1 MLFLGVLPLVL
12 VSWLNLHIYLIVKKA
27 SDQMVEV
34 VGKIQTK
41 DLMRRNISRGRP
53 HQREPYSEEES
64 LKTRERF
71 QCATLLSIIV
81 IFGVCNLPRIILHLH
96 EVIIIDAIK

>member
-1 MLFLGVLPLVL
+1 MLFLGILPLVL

-41 DLMRRNISRGRP
+41 DLLRRNISRGRA
-53 HQREPYSEEES
+53 HQREPYSAEES

-71 QCATLLSIIV
+71 QFATLLLIII
-81 IFGVCNLPRIILHLH
+81 IFVVCNLPRIILHLH
-96 EVIIIDAIK
+96 EVILMNAIK

>member
-1 MLFLGVLPLVL
+1 
-12 VSWLNLHIYLIVKKA
+12 
-27 SDQMVEV
+27 MVEV

-41 DLMRRNISRGRP
+41 DLLRRNISRGRP
-53 HQREPYSEEES
+53 HQREPYSAEES

-71 QCATLLSIIV
+71 QFITLLSIIV
-81 IFGVCNLPRIILHLH
+81 IFVVCNLPRIILHLH